1 MNCPVCDDVRMKE
14 VQKEDVL
21 IDVCPAC
28 KGVWLDRGELEK
40 LLQGVRE
47 VRDDYERMEQEIQ
60 NTGYGGVQAP
70 PNVDQ
75 GQAGAFGNSPGGQA
89 GYSGAPAPGAG
100 GTSPGY
106 GSAPGYDGTGRGGY
120 QPPPPQGGNPG
131 YQQPHSQGGN
141 PGYQQ
146 PPGQYGQPGYGQ
158 PGYGSAPGQGYGY
171 GQGNS
176 KYGYDKYGRPYKKK
190 KTMLDVFGDLFD

>member
-47 VRDDYERMEQEIQ
+47 VRDDYERMEHQLDQ
-60 NTGYGGVQAP
+60 PAYGSQP
-70 PNVDQ
+70 LSQ
-75 GQAGAFGNSPGGQA
+75 PGTA
-89 GYSGAPAPGAG
+89 SAPGQPSG
-100 GTSPGY
+100 GY
-106 GSAPGYDGTGRGGY
+106 GSAPSPSGYGAAPGPAGYGGSPGQGGY
-120 QPPPPQGGNPG
+120 PPPGGNPS
-131 YQQPHSQGGN
+131 Y
-141 PGYQQ
+141 
-146 PPGQYGQPGYGQ
+146 PPGQAGYGQPGYGQ
-158 PGYGSAPGQGYGY
+158 PPGQGQGYGH
-171 GQGNS
+171 GHG

-190 KTMLDVFGDLFD
+190 KTVLDVFGDLFD